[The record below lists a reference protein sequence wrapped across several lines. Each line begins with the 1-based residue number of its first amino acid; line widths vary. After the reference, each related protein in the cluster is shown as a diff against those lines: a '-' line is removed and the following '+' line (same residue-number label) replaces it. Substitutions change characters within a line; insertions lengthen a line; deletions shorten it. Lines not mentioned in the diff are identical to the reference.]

1 MSTLSCETIS
11 ATERRV
17 SFTPQYS
24 GLNGQAVTFS
34 SAGLMMP
41 TTSPGPYTHSIFID
55 NPTVT
60 LQAEQSGTAVSFA
73 YSWLAACNNPGSTPP
88 PTSTT
93 PPPTPSGGSL
103 VLLAPLYNC
112 STGAITFQTSGG
124 NGTTIEFR
132 SPGITDWSSN
142 PNQYL
147 DQDARTAGDTP
158 PFTLYARQSGQV
170 VTYSWSR
177 QATCSGGG
185 RISTQESQPLLMMQ
199 VLGNPV
205 INETATVEIQGGVGQ
220 WLRLRLF
227 DARGNT
233 ISETLIPQPQ
243 TVEQHSFKL
252 GGPTGLYILQVSTP
266 TQAQAVKLLKQ

>member
-1 MSTLSCETIS
+1 M
-11 ATERRV
+11 
-17 SFTPQYS
+17 
-24 GLNGQAVTFS
+24 
-34 SAGLMMP
+34 
-41 TTSPGPYTHSIFID
+41 
-55 NPTVT
+55 
-60 LQAEQSGTAVSFA
+60 
-73 YSWLAACNNPGSTPP
+73 
-88 PTSTT
+88 
-93 PPPTPSGGSL
+93 
-103 VLLAPLYNC
+103 LLAPLYNC

-233 ISETLIPQPQ
+233 ISETLIPRPQ
-243 TVEQHSFKL
+243 AVERHSVKL
-252 GGPTGLYILQVSTP
+252 GGPTGLYLLQVSTP